1 MFALTIASR
10 LSRDTTSKIWA
21 KSSFKIINMSSKV
34 YSFCNKFVNVRCT
47 NVKQC
52 LYCIDISFQMINFVR
67 CKNSYKC
74 VLRMI
79 LQIVSFVICSEILK
93 RKCDVWSSNNNKV
106 AMFDEVTHMT
116 ISFQARK
123 WWQSVR
129 YKKILFVF
137 ANSCTKKWTF
147 CEFCST
153 IAMIVLK
160 QCN

>member
-21 KSSFKIINMSSKV
+21 KSSLKIINMSSKV
-34 YSFCNKFVNVRCT
+34 CSFCNKFVNVQCT

-52 LYCIDISFQMINFVR
+52 LCCIDISFQMINFVR
-67 CKNSYKC
+67 RKNSYKC

-79 LQIVSFVICSEILK
+79 LQIVSFVICNEILK

-106 AMFDEVTHMT
+106 AMLDEITHMT
-116 ISFQARK
+116 ISFRARK
-123 WWQSVR
+123 WWQNVR

-137 ANSCTKKWTF
+137 ASLCTKKWAL
-147 CEFCST
+147 CESCST
-153 IAMIVLK
+153 IATIVLK
-160 QCN
+160 QCS